1 MSPIKLE
8 IKRFGYDPFLD
19 FLKGICIILIILNHC
34 IPSELRS
41 QIFFP
46 LWGSPAVPV
55 FLIIQ
60 VFHFYKKGFNTT
72 KPDYNKIW
80 KRVVRPFI
88 IVELIILAVL
98 LYKESSNSTIPSL
111 KEIVYML
118 TGGPGSYYP
127 WIYVQFAVLLPLFRP
142 IVKLQRVYILIAF
155 ILLSQIAEIVCALSA
170 MPEWIYRLTLL
181 RYVFLVYLGYLLAT
195 KGLIL
200 NRYTITLSVLSIAST
215 ILFAYIDM
223 DYNPIFYNVDAWS
236 TCHWICYF
244 YIVFF
249 MIIGLKVIYSYLG
262 SFVFSTFVKQIGKY
276 SYEIYLFQ
284 LLYFTCISE
293 YLINVLS
300 IANKTLITIIL
311 STLLCII
318 PVLLYKRI
326 KERLKKKQ
334 L

>member
-8 IKRFGYDPFLD
+8 IRRFGYDPCID
-19 FLKGICIILIILNHC
+19 FLKGICIILIILNHG

-46 LWGSPAVPV
+46 LWGSPAVPI

-60 VFHFYKKGFNTT
+60 VFHFYKKGLNTT

-88 IVELIILAVL
+88 IVELIIIVFLF
-98 LYKESSNSTIPSL
+98 YKESSNNTIPSL
-111 KEIVYML
+111 KEMVYML

-155 ILLSQIAEIVCALSA
+155 ILLSQFAEIVCALSA
-170 MPEWIYRLTLL
+170 IPEWIYRLTLF

-195 KGLIL
+195 KGYDV
-200 NRYTITLSVLSIAST
+200 NSNTMMLSLVSVASA
-215 ILFAYIDM
+215 ILFTYTDM
-223 DYNPIFYNVDAWS
+223 DLNPIFYNVDAWS
-236 TCHWICYF
+236 ICHWICYF
-244 YIVFF
+244 YIAFF
-249 MIIGLKVIYSYLG
+249 IMPGLKVTYSHLG
-262 SFVFSTFVKQIGKY
+262 NSAFSTFVKQIGKY

-284 LLYFTCISE
+284 LFYFTCISE

-300 IANKTLITIIL
+300 ITNKTLIPIII
-311 STLLCII
+311 STLFCII

-326 KERLKKKQ
+326 KERLKKEQ